1 MAVATKEDLTKYA
14 PICPR
19 AGYLGGYTY
28 TLFHF
33 LLMVL
38 AFDSFA
44 AWQQHCEQTGEP
56 LYLPVLAREIHE
68 KGTTETQIFEGV
80 ANAYQVMKEAALTGA
95 TQELHSLSGMV
106 QGAGRKTAA
115 STLHVISPEFTGL
128 IAQALSAKETNACMG
143 RVVAA
148 PTAGA
153 SGILPGYL
161 TTLQKLHDLSDR
173 AIQEGL
179 LVSAGVGLIIQR
191 NASLSG
197 AVGGCQAET
206 GAAAAMAAAAGAYM
220 LGGSPAQAFTAVA
233 ITIQCM
239 LGLVC
244 DPVGGLVEI
253 PCIVRN
259 ASAVAIAAS
268 STQIALAGV
277 DAVIPVDECI
287 TAMAEVGM
295 SMETRYKETALGGL
309 ANTPTA
315 KRIMHQ
321 FLGADLEIMGNPI
334 ENNPAAPLLP

>member
-1 MAVATKEDLTKYA
+1 MPLS
-14 PICPR
+14 
-19 AGYLGGYTY
+19 
-28 TLFHF
+28 
-33 LLMVL
+33 
-38 AFDSFA
+38 FDSFL

-56 LYLPVLAREIHE
+56 LYQPVLVREMHE
-68 KGTTETQIFEGV
+68 KGTTEAQIFEGL
-80 ANAYQVMKEAALTGA
+80 AHAYAVMKDAALTGA

-106 QGAGRKTAA
+106 QGAGRKVAA
-115 STLHVISPEFTGL
+115 SPLHVVSPEFTGL
-128 IAQALSAKETNACMG
+128 IGQALAAKETNACMG

-161 TTLQKLHDLSDR
+161 TTIQKLHNLPDER
-173 AIQEGL
+173 VYEGL
-179 LVSAGVGLIIQR
+179 LVAAGTGLIIQR
-191 NASLSG
+191 NASLAG

-206 GAAAAMAAAAGAYM
+206 GSAAAMAAAAGCYM
-220 LGGSPAQAFTAVA
+220 LGGTPKQAFDAVA
-233 ITIQCM
+233 VTIQCM

-277 DAVIPVDECI
+277 DAVIPADECV

-309 ANTPTA
+309 AATPTA
-315 KRIMHQ
+315 KRIMQQ
-321 FLGADLEIMGNPI
+321 FLGDDLVILDTPE
-334 ENNPAAPLLP
+334 PAPGD

>member
-1 MAVATKEDLTKYA
+1 M
-14 PICPR
+14 P
-19 AGYLGGYTY
+19 
-28 TLFHF
+28 
-33 LLMVL
+33 L

-44 AWQQHCEQTGEP
+44 HWQQHCDQTGEP
-56 LYLPVLAREIHE
+56 LYRPVLEREMHE
-68 KGTTETQIFEGV
+68 KGTTEAEIFAGL
-80 ANAYQVMKEAALTGA
+80 AHAYAVMKDACAYGA
-95 TQELHSLSGMV
+95 TAELHSLSGMV

-115 STLHVISPEFTGL
+115 STLHVVSPEFTGL

-153 SGILPGYL
+153 SGILPGYF
-161 TTLQKLHDLSDR
+161 TTLQKLHNLSDQ
-173 AIQEGL
+173 AVCEGL
-179 LVSAGVGLIIQR
+179 LISAGIGLILQR
-191 NASLSG
+191 NASLAG

-206 GAAAAMAAAAGAYM
+206 GSAAAMAAGAGTYL
-220 LGGSPAQAFTAVA
+220 LGGSPQQAFNAVA

-268 STQIALAGV
+268 STQIALADV
-277 DAVIPVDECI
+277 DAVIPADECVA
-287 TAMAEVGM
+287 AMAEVGM

-309 ANTPTA
+309 AATPTA

-321 FLGADLEIMGNPI
+321 FLGEDLVILGEGTP
-334 ENNPAAPLLP
+334 EA

>member
-1 MAVATKEDLTKYA
+1 MPLS
-14 PICPR
+14 
-19 AGYLGGYTY
+19 
-28 TLFHF
+28 
-33 LLMVL
+33 
-38 AFDSFA
+38 FDSFA
-44 AWQQHCEQTGEP
+44 VWQQHCADQGIP
-56 LYLPVLAREIHE
+56 LYQPVLEREMHE
-68 KGTTETQIFEGV
+68 KGTTEEQIFAGL
-80 ANAYQVMKEAALTGA
+80 AHAYQVMKEAAITGA

-106 QGAGRKTAA
+106 QGAGRQTAA
-115 STLHVISPEFTGL
+115 SKLHVISPEFTGL

-161 TTLQKLHDLSDR
+161 TTLQALHNLSER
-173 AIQEGL
+173 TILEGL
-179 LVSAGVGLIIQR
+179 LVSAGTGLIIQR
-191 NASLSG
+191 NASLAG

-206 GAAAAMAAAAGAYM
+206 GSAAAMAAAAGCYM
-220 LGGSPAQAFTAVA
+220 LGGSPAQAFNAVA

-239 LGLVC
+239 LGLIC

-277 DAVIPVDECI
+277 DPVIPADECV

-309 ANTPTA
+309 AATPTA
-315 KRIMHQ
+315 RRIMHQ
-321 FLGADLEIMGNPI
+321 FLGEDLVILDST
-334 ENNPAAPLLP
+334 PAASPGASA